1 MADYILYFLLFFLS
15 CLFLLFLLHKTSGSA
30 SSSSSAAAAKLTL
43 PPSPPSL
50 PLIGH
55 LHLLLPANYKSFF
68 NISSKYGPLLHIR
81 LCSLQ
86 YVLVS
91 SASLAAEIFRTHDLT
106 FSSRPD
112 FAFSEEY
119 PYGKVG
125 FLGAPYGDYWRYM
138 KKLTM
143 MEVLAPPQLARSRFV
158 RNEEISRML
167 HKLLLSSQKK
177 ESVDL
182 GAELVKL
189 TNNSICRMMMSTRC
203 SEENNEAENIRKL
216 VNDTIEIATKLA
228 FGDLFSEGPLK
239 RLPFW
244 LFGKKVLK
252 LNIRFDVLLEK
263 ILQQHEERAKIHGF
277 ERDDRDLMDILLRAY
292 LDEKA
297 EFKITRNHIKAF
309 LLDLFIAGTGTSAE
323 VMQWTIAEL
332 INHPNVFR
340 KVRQEIEYVVGSRLV
355 EETDIVNL
363 PYMQAVVKECLRLY
377 PAVPVARR
385 ACRETCKVNGYDIP
399 KDIMV
404 AVDLF
409 AIMRDPNLWENP
421 DEFRPERFYNANPNK
436 DEGDQGMKHIQY
448 EIKGQNFSFVPF
460 GGGRRGCPGSLL
472 AYNTINRTV
481 AALVQCFDW
490 KVGKDGNGEKV
501 NMEIGT
507 GISLPMA
514 HAFICVPVSHS
525 TPFVA

>member
-1 MADYILYFLLFFLS
+1 MPDAALHYTLYLLLFFLS
-15 CLFLLFLLHKTSGSA
+15 SLLLFFFLHKPSKSA
-30 SSSSSAAAAKLTL
+30 SANLTL
-43 PPSPPSL
+43 PPSPPPL
-50 PLIGH
+50 PVIGH
-55 LHLLLPANYKSFF
+55 LHLLLPATHKSFF

-81 LCSLQ
+81 LGALQ

-91 SASLAAEIFRTHDLT
+91 SASLAAEIFKTHDLT

-143 MEVLAPPQLARSRFV
+143 MEVLAAPQLARSRFV
-158 RNEEISRML
+158 RNEEILRML
-167 HKLLLSSQKK
+167 QKLLLCSKQKQ
-177 ESVDL
+177 SVDL
-182 GAELVKL
+182 GAELIKL

-203 SEENNEAENIRKL
+203 SEENNEAEKIRIL
-216 VNDTIEIATKLA
+216 VNDTIEIATKMA
-228 FGDLFSEGPLK
+228 FGDLFTRGPLK

-244 LFGKKVLK
+244 LFGNKALQINV
-252 LNIRFDVLLEK
+252 RFDLLLEN
-263 ILQQHEERAKIHGF
+263 ILQQHEQRAKIHGL
-277 ERDDRDLMDILLRAY
+277 EREDRDLMDILLKAY

-297 EFKITRNHIKAF
+297 EFKMTRNHIKAF

-323 VMQWTIAEL
+323 VMQWAMAEL
-332 INHPNVFR
+332 MNHPDVFQ
-340 KVRQEIEYVVGSRLV
+340 KVRREIESVAGTRLV
-355 EETDIVNL
+355 EETDVTNL
-363 PYMQAVVKECLRLY
+363 PYTQAVVKECLRLY

-421 DEFRPERFYNANPNK
+421 DEFRPERFYNENSSK
-436 DEGDQGMKHIQY
+436 EEGTKHIQY
-448 EIKGQNFSFVPF
+448 EIKGQSFSFVPF

-472 AYNTINRTV
+472 AFNTINRTV

-490 KVGKDGNGEKV
+490 KVGKDGDEEKV

-514 HAFICVPVSHS
+514 HPLICVPVSHS
-525 TPFVA
+525 TPFVAQ